1 MDFSNYTKDIC
12 TLTLIVSCGC
22 NLKCSYCEIAKSVNE
37 DSARVQ
43 AATIEALKNG
53 EFLKNVKEVFKK
65 LGMSNTQIASLDLWG
80 QEPTLTLEH
89 FTDHLEEWIT
99 FLPNI
104 EKFFFSTNGMAYP
117 EKIVNLVLKLDEL
130 WKGKEKPLEF
140 TLQFSYDGD
149 LSTNNIRNAE
159 AVVIQK
165 NLLYIINE
173 LNKYHIDNVIL
184 RPHIHGVVSLELL
197 KLLDTPEKVLDYY
210 NNMADW
216 VAPFVDLSTNFNV
229 KFDYSPS
236 LSLESPVDATTE
248 DGLRLA
254 RFAKWTQQLDR
265 RKLHSQA
272 LGNTIKY
279 LFSPPFAT
287 AFIAAACDETTI
299 DDWVTRILQDRHY
312 YDEATKFLSPNIYCG
327 TNKFSLKL
335 MYDGTIISC
344 QNNIFD
350 RDKKYLAADTP
361 ELKAIKESW
370 VDHNHFVNPLTATD
384 KQLETVFEL
393 FNTTQT
399 TSWRFLIEH
408 YIITMYWLS
417 RAGQID
423 IKYSEDQY
431 ILLKHALMLIKYNQ
445 CLYNNYIKS
454 GSAFMRGNGWFRF
467 FFNGFADVLE
477 YEYDKTLSMDV
488 EKTQVL
494 EQEKCAV

>member
-1 MDFSNYTKDIC
+1 MDFSSYTKDIS

-37 DSARVQ
+37 DSARLQTETIQ
-43 AATIEALKNG
+43 ALENG
-53 EFLKNVKEVFKK
+53 TFLQNVKQTFQRLSINNEH
-65 LGMSNTQIASLDLWG
+65 IYSLDLWG
-80 QEPTLTLEH
+80 QEPTLTLDK
-89 FTDHLEEWIT
+89 FTAHLEEWIN

-117 EKIVNLVLKLDEL
+117 ERIVDLVLTFEKLWENKD
-130 WKGKEKPLEF
+130 KPLEF

-159 AVVIQK
+159 STTIQK

-173 LNKYHIDNVIL
+173 LNKYQINNIIFK
-184 RPHIHGVVSLELL
+184 PHVHGVVSLELL

-216 VAPFVDLSTNFNV
+216 IEPFLDLSTNFNV

-236 LSLESPVDATTE
+236 LSLEAPVDATSE
-248 DGLRLA
+248 DGWRLT

-265 RKLHSQA
+265 RKLHSDYINQ
-272 LGNTIKY
+272 TIKY

-287 AFIAAACDETTI
+287 AFIAAACNEITI
-299 DDWVTRILQDRHY
+299 DDWVTRILQDRNY
-312 YDEATKFLSPNIYCG
+312 YDEATRFLSPNIFCG
-327 TNKFSLKL
+327 TNKFSIKI
-335 MYDGTIISC
+335 MYDGTLISC

-350 RDKKYLAADTP
+350 RDKRYATADTP
-361 ELKAIKESW
+361 ELKSIKDSW
-370 VDHNHFVNPLTATD
+370 VDHHLFINPIHDTD
-384 KQLETVFEL
+384 KQIETVLEL

-408 YIITMYWLS
+408 YIITMYWLA

-423 IKYSEDQY
+423 VKYCENEY
-431 ILLKHALMLIKYNQ
+431 VLVKHALMLIKYNQ
-445 CLYNNYIKS
+445 CVYNNYIKT
-454 GSAFMRGNGWFRF
+454 GSAFMRGNGWFRL
-467 FFNGFADVLE
+467 FFNGYADVLE
-477 YEYDKTLSMDV
+477 YEYNKTLSNDL
-488 EKTQVL
+488 ERSKKF